1 MACPKL
7 RRGYDNVLY
16 IEACSALIKKRKVKL
31 WRALCRLHMYA
42 VKLRL
47 LTHLYTLYVICYYTY
62 QIFIVSVTLQRLAAQ
77 RNFMVVAASR
87 TRWQVG
93 LLGASG
99 QDGSF
104 TDSIT
109 CNHVIESVTF
119 WLVVMTN

>member
-1 MACPKL
+1 M
-7 RRGYDNVLY
+7 
-16 IEACSALIKKRKVKL
+16 CSALIKKRKVKL

-42 VKLRL
+42 VKLQL
-47 LTHLYTLYVICYYTY
+47 LTHLYTLYVIRYYAY
-62 QIFIVSVTLQRLAAQ
+62 QIFIVSVTLLRLAAQ
-77 RNFMVVAASR
+77 RYFMVVAASR
-87 TRWQVG
+87 TRWRVG
-93 LLGASG
+93 LPGASG